1 MWDTI
6 PKWVRY
12 GVSVSVVILVAIAI
26 WYMIQ

>member
-1 MWDTI
+1 MWDSI

-12 GVSVSVVILVAIAI
+12 GVSVIVVILVAIAI